1 MNVTPAC
8 TAHERVILSDKRY
21 SISTLCD
28 AERNRR
34 MCTSLRYVS
43 DLLSIPACVNQI
55 EFL

>member
-21 SISTLCD
+21 SIPTLCD

-43 DLLSIPACVNQI
+43 DLLSIPVCVNQI